1 MMVRI
6 LSILPGFVG
15 VLCVILLLGS
25 VTGISLPEERSA
37 IDMVPCEF
45 EDPELCLIAMTGDDI
60 SPPLIFGILNID
72 LQINWQKSED
82 SWFAVVESEA
92 AIVCPLDEETLLTDC
107 TVKDVENYIIVGGS
121 DEIDGE
127 INWNIKTDDYRI
139 ISGGRE
145 GADVG
150 KAIAFMC
157 NQTRPIWDFEDIGDY
172 WTRADNSKISTI
184 IAVPTTA
191 GTGSETGRASAIIN
205 KETGAKKIIFH
216 PKMLPSIVILDPV
229 LTLDLSPRLTAA
241 TGMDALAHNLEA
253 FCAPGFHPMADG
265 IALEGINLI
274 KTSLMTAFN
283 DGKNIEARQNLL
295 AASSMGSTAFQKG
308 LGAIHSLSHP
318 INAKF
323 NMHHGLSNAI
333 FMPYVLTFNKKF
345 IEKRISIIS
354 KFIGLENTFDSF
366 LDWILKLRKEL
377 KIPHKLSELIQINP
391 NQLEE
396 LSQMALEDPSTT
408 TNPTKLT
415 KEDFRKMYQYSIEGK
430 LF

>member
-1 MMVRI
+1 MKFNWNYPTTVWVGKNRI
-6 LSILPGFVG
+6 DDLPNACESLKVVNPLLVTDKDLIELPFIKNIISNLKKKFNQFNIFSNFTGNPIGENIEEG
-15 VLCVILLLGS
+15 VEVFKKNNSDGVI
-25 VTGISLPEERSA
+25 A
-37 IDMVPCEF
+37 I
-45 EDPELCLIAMTGDDI
+45 G
-60 SPPLIFGILNID
+60 
-72 LQINWQKSED
+72 
-82 SWFAVVESEA
+82 
-92 AIVCPLDEETLLTDC
+92 
-107 TVKDVENYIIVGGS
+107 GGS
-121 DEIDGE
+121 
-127 INWNIKTDDYRI
+127 
-139 ISGGRE
+139 
-145 GADVG
+145 ALDVG
-150 KAIAFMC
+150 KAVAFMSGQ
-157 NQTRPIWDFEDIGDY
+157 NRPIWDFEDIGDY
-172 WTRADNSKISTI
+172 WKRANGDSIAPI
-184 IAVPTTA
+184 IAIPTTA

-205 KETGAKKIIFH
+205 KKTGVKKIIFH
-216 PKMLPSIVILDPV
+216 PKFLPSIVILDPI

-354 KFIGLENTFDSF
+354 KFIGLENTFESF
-366 LDWILKLRKEL
+366 LDWIIKLRKEL